1 MPKTLEG
8 TNKDAD
14 KQMGTG
20 SKDKTGPD
28 GGGGGKPSKSA
39 KAGGGKTAGSSSNG
53 KNVDSIRKNS
63 EMKALLTLMLKTQLR
78 GEQRL
83 REVEGAL
90 FDTYVGP
97 ADCQMLNHITQQ
109 TQAYNSKA
117 QGNKNHGL
125 GPPHVYAF
133 LGFLEGIEKNHK
145 EKVGGGIGRYWKS
158 GRRNWRRRSARRWR
172 IRFAC
177 SN

>member
-1 MPKTLEG
+1 
-8 TNKDAD
+8 
-14 KQMGTG
+14 
-20 SKDKTGPD
+20 
-28 GGGGGKPSKSA
+28 
-39 KAGGGKTAGSSSNG
+39 
-53 KNVDSIRKNS
+53 
-63 EMKALLTLMLKTQLR
+63 MLKTQLR

-83 REVEGAL
+83 REVEGAM
-90 FDTYVGP
+90 FDTFVGP
-97 ADCQMLNHITQQ
+97 ADCQMLNHIIQQ
-109 TQAYNSKA
+109 TQAYNSKT

-158 GRRNWRRRSARRWR
+158 GRRNWRRRSGGRWR
-172 IRFAC
+172 IRFVC